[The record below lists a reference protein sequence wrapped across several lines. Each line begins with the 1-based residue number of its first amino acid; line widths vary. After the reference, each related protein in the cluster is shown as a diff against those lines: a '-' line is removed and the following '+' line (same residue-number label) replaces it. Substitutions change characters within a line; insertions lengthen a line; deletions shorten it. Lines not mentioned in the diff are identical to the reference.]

1 MYHGPYTGSNGST
14 SRERATRSRAGHA
27 KSPGTHPGPA
37 GLPNGRT
44 EAWICKSEVKILVV
58 AACVV
63 GVIGV
68 GGAAFTAT
76 GITDNAPSAAF
87 IGGTVSQSITGAALS
102 NIGYGFADTA
112 NTEMN
117 SVTLTFADATNG
129 ATPTVAVSPAD
140 GSVTWSCEAV
150 GAAPPP
156 DVSTCTASG
165 TPAYQTGVTGIA
177 VTVPT
182 SG

>member
-1 MYHGPYTGSNGST
+1 M
-14 SRERATRSRAGHA
+14 E
-27 KSPGTHPGPA
+27 
-37 GLPNGRT
+37 GRNMD
-44 EAWICKSEVKILVV
+44 IQKRVKILVA

-87 IGGTVSQSITGAALS
+87 IGGTVSQSITGATLS

-117 SVTLTFADATNG
+117 SVTLTFADATDG
-129 ATPTVAVSPAD
+129 ATPTVALSPTD

-150 GAAPPP
+150 GATTP

-165 TPAYQTGVTGIA
+165 TPAYQAGVTGIA